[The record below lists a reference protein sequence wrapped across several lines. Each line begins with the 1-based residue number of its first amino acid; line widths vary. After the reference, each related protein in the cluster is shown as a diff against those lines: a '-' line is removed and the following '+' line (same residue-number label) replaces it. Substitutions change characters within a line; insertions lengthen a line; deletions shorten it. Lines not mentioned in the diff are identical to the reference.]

1 MGDLN
6 KPTSKQES
14 ESEEIEAIKKAQET
28 KIIFNVFKEIKE
40 DYHIHETCKHI
51 NICVCAYP
59 SLRRARVNLKE
70 KKKSGNKNIIGSVG
84 RIN

>member
-40 DYHIHETCKHI
+40 DITSMKHV
-51 NICVCAYP
+51 NI
-59 SLRRARVNLKE
+59 
-70 KKKSGNKNIIGSVG
+70 
-84 RIN
+84 